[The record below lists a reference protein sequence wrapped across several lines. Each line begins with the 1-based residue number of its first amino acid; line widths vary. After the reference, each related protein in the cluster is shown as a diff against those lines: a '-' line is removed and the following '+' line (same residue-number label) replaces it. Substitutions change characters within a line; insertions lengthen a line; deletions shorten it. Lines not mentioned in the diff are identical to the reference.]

1 MGSTTRSIRIRG
13 DFDEIA
19 RMATDPDVVFPIMGG
34 FGRFDRI
41 DRYSDGSQEW
51 DLYLDVGSIH
61 VGGRV
66 AVDAPGAGSLTWRS
80 IRGTHHSARLEVSP
94 DDGGAVVSMTVTVE
108 LAGRLVVGWVAQFL
122 ADGILGRHIEAGLQQ
137 LRHRIEYGS

>member
-1 MGSTTRSIRIRG
+1 
-13 DFDEIA
+13 
-19 RMATDPDVVFPIMGG
+19 MGG

-66 AVDAPGAGSLTWRS
+66 AVDAR
-80 IRGTHHSARLEVSP
+80 
-94 DDGGAVVSMTVTVE
+94 
-108 LAGRLVVGWVAQFL
+108 GRLADVAV
-122 ADGILGRHIEAGLQQ
+122 DLGRTKARASRFRRTTAGLSS
-137 LRHRIEYGS
+137 R

>member
-19 RMATDPDVVFPIMGG
+19 KAATDPDVVFPIMGG
-34 FGRFDRI
+34 FGRFELI
-41 DRYSDGSQEW
+41 ERYSDGTQEW

-66 AVDAPGAGSLTWRS
+66 AVDAPGAHTLTWRS

-94 DDGGAVVSMTVTVE
+94 EDDGALVAMTITVE
-108 LAGRLVVGWVAQFL
+108 LAGRLVMGWVAQFL

-137 LRHRIEYGS
+137 LRHRIEYES

>member
-13 DFDEIA
+13 DFAEIA
-19 RMATDPDVVFPIMGG
+19 KAATDPDVVFPIMGG
-34 FGRFDRI
+34 FGRFELI
-41 DRYSDGSQEW
+41 ARYSDGTQEW

-66 AVDAPGAGSLTWRS
+66 AVDAPGAETLTWRS
-80 IRGTHHSARLEVSP
+80 IRGTHHSARLAVSP
-94 DDGGAVVSMTVTVE
+94 SGDGALVVMTITVE

-137 LRHRIEYGS
+137 LRHQIEYGS

>member
-1 MGSTTRSIRIRG
+1 MGAITRSAAVRG
-13 DFDEIA
+13 DFDAIVKV
-19 RMATDPDVVFPIMGG
+19 ATDPDVVFPIMGG
-34 FGRFDRI
+34 FGRFDLI
-41 DRYSDGSQEW
+41 DRYPDGTQEW

-66 AVDAPGAGSLTWRS
+66 AVEAPSENTLTWRS

-94 DDGGAVVSMTVTVE
+94 ADGGAVVAMTITVE
-108 LAGRLVVGWVAQFL
+108 LAGRLLAGWVAQFL

-137 LRHRIEYGS
+137 LRHQIEYGS

>member
-1 MGSTTRSIRIRG
+1 MGSTTRSIQIRG

-19 RMATDPDVVFPIMGG
+19 KAATDPDVVFPIMGG
-34 FGRFDRI
+34 FGRFDLI
-41 DRYSDGSQEW
+41 DRYADGTQEW

-66 AVDAPGAGSLTWRS
+66 AVDAPRANTLTWRS

-94 DDGGAVVSMTVTVE
+94 ADDGALVAMTITVE
-108 LAGRLVVGWVAQFL
+108 LAGRLVMGWIAQFM

>member
-19 RMATDPDVVFPIMGG
+19 KAATDPDVVFPIMGG
-34 FGRFDRI
+34 FGRFELI
-41 DRYSDGSQEW
+41 ERYSDGTQEW

-66 AVDAPGAGSLTWRS
+66 AVDAPADDTLTWRS

-94 DDGGAVVSMTVTVE
+94 DGDGALVAMTITVE

-137 LRHRIEYGS
+137 LRHRIEYGT